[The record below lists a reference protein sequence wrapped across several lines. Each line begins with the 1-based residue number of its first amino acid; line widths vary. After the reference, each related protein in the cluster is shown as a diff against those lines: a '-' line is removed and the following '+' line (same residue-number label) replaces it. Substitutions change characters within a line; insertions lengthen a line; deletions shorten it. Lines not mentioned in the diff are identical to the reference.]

1 MVKSGELSEM
11 NVEADELTMALTKA
25 INEFSGSLRTELA
38 GQQCGDLSDVAAL
51 IEWLEALQEGVRLAD
66 REVVGTN
73 MAKIRRAIYDG
84 AFDSPV
90 PARAYV
96 DFDRVFQHW
105 RTQVLYGE

>member
-1 MVKSGELSEM
+1 M
-11 NVEADELTMALTKA
+11 EADELTMALTKA

-73 MAKIRRAIYDG
+73 MAKIRRPFTMAHSTAPFPPGRMSILIG
-84 AFDSPV
+84 FSS
-90 PARAYV
+90 
-96 DFDRVFQHW
+96 
-105 RTQVLYGE
+105 TGEPRFFMASETEASG